1 MNSEKQSTNLQ
12 MILREVNRVGE
23 VKKNIPKLRFKG
35 YEDNWKHSELG
46 EVLSELYN
54 GQTPSRFRE
63 ENWNGD
69 INWLTSGELNR
80 DKVYKTI
87 EKITRIGQVDAN
99 LRIVPEGIF
108 VMAIT
113 GLEAAGTRGNCA
125 ILGIPTTLNQSC
137 MALFPKENILF
148 TGFLFQWYKKN
159 GEKYGLVYTQGT
171 KQRSYNAELIK
182 KLPIAFPVYNEQKKL
197 SIILRSLDHYLTLY
211 QNRIEELQ
219 KMKKTLLL
227 KMFPKNG
234 EAVPEIRF
242 KGYTDAWEQ
251 RKLGE
256 VGTTYTGLSGKT
268 KEDFGHGNG
277 QFITYMN
284 VFSNAVA
291 SSEMVE
297 PVEIDDRQNKVV
309 AGDVLFTT
317 SSETPEEVGMSSV
330 WLENSKNT
338 YLNSFCFGYRP
349 IIPFDPYYLAFM
361 LRSSLMRKKITFLAQ
376 GISRYN
382 ISKNKMMDI
391 EIPVPIMSEQHQIGE
406 YFRNLDY
413 LITLHQRKLDELKNM
428 KKTLL
433 QQMLV

>member
-1 MNSEKQSTNLQ
+1 

-23 VKKNIPKLRFKG
+23 VQKNVPKLRFKG

-80 DKVYKTI
+80 DIVYKTI

-182 KLPIAFPVYNEQKKL
+182 KLPIAFPVYNEQKKI

-242 KGYTDAWEQ
+242 KGFTDAWEQ
-251 RKLGE
+251 RKFME
-256 VGTTYTGLSGKT
+256 CINNVVDYRGKT
-268 KEDFGHGNG
+268 PKKLGMNWSEEGFLALSALNVKDGYIDFELDANYGD
-277 QFITYMN
+277 IELYN
-284 VFSNAVA
+284 VWMKQDLSK
-291 SSEMVE
+291 
-297 PVEIDDRQNKVV
+297 RQVV
-309 AGDVLFTT
+309 FTT
-317 SSETPEEVGMSSV
+317 EAPMGNVAQIPDDSKYILSQRVIAFEVAH
-330 WLENSKNT
+330 E
-338 YLNSFCFGYRP
+338 
-349 IIPFDPYYLAFM
+349 
-361 LRSSLMRKKITFLAQ
+361 KITDDFLA
-376 GISRYN
+376 
-382 ISKNKMMDI
+382 
-391 EIPVPIMSEQHQIGE
+391 
-406 YFRNLDY
+406 
-413 LITLHQRKLDELKNM
+413 
-428 KKTLL
+428 TLL
-433 QQMLV
+433 KSPKVLALTPVNEN